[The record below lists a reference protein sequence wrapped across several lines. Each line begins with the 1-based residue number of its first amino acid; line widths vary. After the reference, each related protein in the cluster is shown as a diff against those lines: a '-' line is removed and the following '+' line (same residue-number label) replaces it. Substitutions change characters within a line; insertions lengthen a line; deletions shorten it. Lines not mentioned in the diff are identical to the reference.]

1 MEKNS
6 KTAKRPKQH
15 ASNFLAWLKSYD
27 KFGQPVG
34 LTINGDS
41 EFKTQAGGVASL
53 ALAIYM
59 IWILIF
65 SLTPVL

>member
-1 MEKNS
+1 MNKIS
-6 KTAKRPKQH
+6 KPAKIPKQH
-15 ASNFLAWLKSYD
+15 ASNFLACLKSYD

-41 EFKTQAGGVASL
+41 EFKTLAGGVATL

>member
-1 MEKNS
+1 MG
-6 KTAKRPKQH
+6 
-15 ASNFLAWLKSYD
+15 NFLAWLKSYD